1 MFTSEREGRSE
12 AKAKGGGRNGEP
24 PRQGETADQA
34 GSLRR
39 FSSALWLQLVIG
51 NFNEIAHVFQ
61 LRDSE
66 KETDEGLAE
75 KESRL
80 VDEVSNTITNT
91 TSNCTQNTTFGTV
104 EASLEQKGYYACIS
118 N

>member
-12 AKAKGGGRNGEP
+12 AKAEGGGRNGEP
-24 PRQGETADQA
+24 PRQGETAHQA
-34 GSLRR
+34 GSDPR
-39 FSSALWLQLVIG
+39 FSSALWLQLVIC

-80 VDEVSNTITNT
+80 VDEVRNTII
-91 TSNCTQNTTFGTV
+91 NTTFTTVGTV
-104 EASLEQKGYYACIS
+104 EAAKRLYACIS